1 MADTRSKSIYAY
13 ECDDGYHVRLLDK
26 LAAHSGSV
34 VLSGYDSPLYNG
46 RLKDWRRI
54 EKDARA
60 ERGMGR
66 REVLWIK
73 EATACE

>member
-1 MADTRSKSIYAY
+1 MIQTALQRAAK
-13 ECDDGYHVRLLDK
+13 DG
-26 LAAHSGSV
+26 
-34 VLSGYDSPLYNG
+34 
-46 RLKDWRRI
+46 RRV

-60 ERGMGR
+60 ERGVRR